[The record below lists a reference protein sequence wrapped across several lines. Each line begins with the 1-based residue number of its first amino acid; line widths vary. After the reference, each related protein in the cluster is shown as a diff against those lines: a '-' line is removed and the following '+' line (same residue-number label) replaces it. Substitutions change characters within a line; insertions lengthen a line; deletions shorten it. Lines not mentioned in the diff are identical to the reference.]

1 MAFSGR
7 LSALAA
13 ASAALILLG
22 FDVSAAPLQCNMS
35 KASMINAAG
44 RSTTSMGFIHLAT
57 VNFRQGGSAAA
68 CVVVQFSA
76 QANADGGFLQ
86 IQVLLDDIPQSS
98 MNFADTGAASHSVM
112 LPIDSVFPGTHSAKI
127 SIRSVTGT
135 TVNIERYT
143 LAVFYVP

>member
-1 MAFSGR
+1 MAFSGKF
-7 LSALAA
+7 SALAT
-13 ASAALILLG
+13 ASAVVILLG
-22 FDVSAAPLQCNMS
+22 SGVSAAPLQCNMS

-44 RSTTSMGFIHLAT
+44 RSTTSMDFVHLAT

-86 IQVLLDDIPQSS
+86 IGVLLDDILQTT

-112 LPIDSVFPGTHSAKI
+112 FPIGSVFPGTHSAKI
-127 SIRSVTGT
+127 SMRSVSGT
-135 TVNIERYT
+135 TVNIQSFT
-143 LAVFYVP
+143 LAVFHVP